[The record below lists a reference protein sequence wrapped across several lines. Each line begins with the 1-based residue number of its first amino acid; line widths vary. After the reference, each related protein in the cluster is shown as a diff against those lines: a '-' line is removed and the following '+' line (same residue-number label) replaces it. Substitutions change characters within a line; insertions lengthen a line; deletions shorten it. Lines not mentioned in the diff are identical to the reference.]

1 MASRTTP
8 LRLSRLLVVAIVAC
22 SKPSHPDP
30 FALRNIITEA
40 ELQKAGTA
48 SAYDVIARTHANFF
62 RNRGRTSILAKD
74 QARPVVF
81 LNDVEYGVI
90 ETLRNI
96 PASRLHEIRFYSGTE
111 AAAKFG
117 SAYSGGVIQ
126 LISRVE

>member
-1 MASRTTP
+1 MAQRVIS
-8 LRLSRLLVVAIVAC
+8 LLAAALLAC
-22 SKPSHPDP
+22 SHPARPDP
-30 FALRNIITEA
+30 FAHRNVITEA
-40 ELQKAGTA
+40 ELEKAGAA
-48 SAYDVIARTHANFF
+48 SAYDVVARTHAEFF
-62 RNRGRTSILAKD
+62 RDRGRTSLLARD
-74 QARPVVF
+74 HARPVVF